1 MERDAPSF
9 GCDTESRDCG
19 YLVPPAS
26 ATQNGGLSAGR
37 PGPGDGRDQQE
48 TTLVD
53 EDEMGFRLFGF
64 FLYAAKYAVSS
75 ARWPFRRVREP
86 A

>member
-1 MERDAPSF
+1 MERDALSF
-9 GCDTESRDCG
+9 GCDTDSRNRGD
-19 YLVPPAS
+19 LVPPAS
-26 ATQNGGLSAGR
+26 ATQDGGLSAGR

-53 EDEMGFRLFGF
+53 ENEIGFRLFGF
-64 FLYAAKYAVSS
+64 FLYAAKYAASI
-75 ARWPFRRVREP
+75 ARWPLRRVREP